1 MPGSIDLIADYYYKG
16 FIGNCNPLYLE
27 PITANAWFAAKQSF
41 NVARDTHNAAANA
54 FFQAAFAMRLS
65 YDGDEQIP
73 PNCFTTEGIAII
85 EDAYYGP
92 NGWWEKYFAFYKI
105 SMLFWNSL
113 QQDPY
118 KLYGTYTDFMPKPL
132 PDGTSTTVSWVT
144 DYDLY
149 PTVTKALY
157 EEYRTKLENQ
167 MHALK
172 VLFKLINNDAFPTF
186 NIPA

>member
-1 MPGSIDLIADYYYKG
+1 MPGSIDLIADYYNNG
-16 FIGNCNPLYLE
+16 FIGNCNPLYSE
-27 PITANAWFAAKQSF
+27 PITANAWFAAKQAFSA
-41 NVARDTHNAAANA
+41 ARDSHNAAANA

-92 NGWWEKYFAFYKI
+92 TGWWEKYFDFRKI

-118 KLYGTYTDFMPKPL
+118 KLYGTSTDFTNKPL
-132 PDGTSTTVSWVT
+132 TDGTYETVSWVT

-157 EEYRTKLENQ
+157 EEYRTALESQ

-172 VLFKLINNDAFPTF
+172 VLFKLTNNDTFPTF

>member
-1 MPGSIDLIADYYYKG
+1 MAGSLNLIADYYNNG
-16 FIGNCNPLYLE
+16 FIGNCNPLYSE
-27 PITANAWFAAKQSF
+27 PITANAWFVAKQAF
-41 NVARDTHNAAANA
+41 TQERDTHNAAANA

-65 YDGDEQIP
+65 YDGDDQIP
-73 PNCFTTEGIAII
+73 PNCFTTAGIAII

-92 NGWWEKYFAFYKI
+92 TGWWEKSFDFRKI

-118 KLYGTYTDFMPKPL
+118 KFYGTSTNFINKPL
-132 PDGTSTTVSWVT
+132 PDGTSVPVSWVT

-149 PTVTKALY
+149 PTVTRALY
-157 EEYRTKLENQ
+157 EEYRTKLESQ

-172 VLFKLINNDAFPTF
+172 VLFKLINNDTFPTF
-186 NIPA
+186 NIPS